1 MQMMTIQPLVRRPV
15 HVFVLPAFKE
25 YCEPQRYKPM
35 LHAEHLNDLKH
46 FRSKA
51 KSWEIQK
58 HQLTAATNQV
68 KLSASTLTIKHFQK
82 TFSFQKQSPLQDEQI
97 I

>member
-1 MQMMTIQPLVRRPV
+1 VGQRATRFRYSRIFIFWLL
-15 HVFVLPAFKE
+15 FLKE
-25 YCEPQRYKPM
+25 FCEPQKYKPM

-82 TFSFQKQSPLQDEQI
+82 TFSFQKQSSVLDEQI